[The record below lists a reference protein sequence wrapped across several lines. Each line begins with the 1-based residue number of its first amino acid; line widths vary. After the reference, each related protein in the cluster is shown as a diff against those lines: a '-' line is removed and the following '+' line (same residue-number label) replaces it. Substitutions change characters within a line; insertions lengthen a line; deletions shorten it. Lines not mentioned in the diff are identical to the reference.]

1 MSRRAHLLVVAL
13 GLLAAAAGWALWDRE
28 GAMLWL
34 TGFASLCG

>member
-1 MSRRAHLLVVAL
+1 MSRRAHLLAVAL

-34 TGFASLCG
+34 AGFASLCG

>member
-1 MSRRAHLLVVAL
+1 MSRRTHLLAVAL

-34 TGFASLCG
+34 AGFASLCG